1 MEPSPAQRAAR
12 DRIAAQLAQA
22 GFALPGTLTVRAYA
36 CGKPGCRCH
45 ADPPRLHGPYAEWT
59 RKIGGKTITRRLTPR
74 QLAEYQPLFD
84 NAKKLRTLLSELQDL
99 TLQII
104 ETGTTRE
111 PSTPAEPEPA
121 APENVGEARLTCGQ
135 PSSQTPFAQ
144 VNPKR
149 EDHSTGINLQG
160 QVRSSLDSSHPTR
173 RMGAVAV
180 LGGIWEIAFC
190 ASPSGGTSGAGHG
203 QRLQCRA
210 GRGRAPCRRR
220 VFEHLGSAPGSTP
233 LRGGRSGRGHGPDG
247 GAVQTGHRPAD
258 RGLQLAEQR
267 PGHFSSFWPA
277 DGIWAKTMRSV
288 GRGAQPPRLLL
299 GRSP

>member
-45 ADPPRLHGPYAEWT
+45 ADPPRQHGPYAEWT

-104 ETGTTRE
+104 ETGSTRE

-149 EDHSTGINLQG
+149 EDHSDRWPNSKNVRIGHGCRWGLTAAIRALRTRPRPLLRGPIRKG
-160 QVRSSLDSSHPTR
+160 SGDTRSSP
-173 RMGAVAV
+173 
-180 LGGIWEIAFC
+180 
-190 ASPSGGTSGAGHG
+190 
-203 QRLQCRA
+203 
-210 GRGRAPCRRR
+210 
-220 VFEHLGSAPGSTP
+220 
-233 LRGGRSGRGHGPDG
+233 
-247 GAVQTGHRPAD
+247 
-258 RGLQLAEQR
+258 
-267 PGHFSSFWPA
+267 
-277 DGIWAKTMRSV
+277 
-288 GRGAQPPRLLL
+288 
-299 GRSP
+299 